1 MRDNFRLIGDERS
14 KLEELVTVLEKFE
27 FWTNELQSS
36 QVSISKVYPC
46 FRSLKTILSENGF
59 FQFTQTIRDGQL
71 KSLNLRFDIYFV
83 DPLFTLSTFLDPNY
97 GIRGFEKEKH
107 NQVLGLVKDSVSLSN
122 QSVSSVHINQWKF

>member
-71 KSLNLRFDIYFV
+71 KSLNLRFDISV
-83 DPLFTLSTFLDPNY
+83 KFLQNT
-97 GIRGFEKEKH
+97 
-107 NQVLGLVKDSVSLSN
+107 
-122 QSVSSVHINQWKF
+122 